1 MHPCHVCTGTG
12 CLQLAAVCTTEP
24 TSSGGLYTY
33 VHISWRFLKGTKFVA
48 LIYGLSLQ
56 GYFHQRF
63 TNGRGTGPGT
73 AAHWEA
79 QPPVVAQ
86 GAAAALRTRPLPQ
99 PTASSLVVESFCHQ
113 RAVHSPWQ
121 PRRPTVAKDA
131 AGVLAV

>member
-1 MHPCHVCTGTG
+1 MFAPALGVSSWPLYV
-12 CLQLAAVCTTEP
+12 LQSPLVVVGSIP
-24 TSSGGLYTY
+24 TC
-33 VHISWRFLKGTKFVA
+33 ISAGVSFVA
-48 LIYGLSLQ
+48 LMYGLTLQ